1 MGSQYMS
8 LHVADPK
15 ILEARLRGDFPDL
28 VDTLYQSVKPPANEL
43 RPAFELMARGTFV
56 FLPKGREH
64 SDGLLYCRAF
74 EYLLQM
80 LGKRVWNIEFY
91 PDESE
96 YAMWSLAFGRC
107 EAQWLDLPTTES
119 GIAVTAWKSRETCRT
134 MFGEIAHALESNSFN
149 PRYSPKESLVECKEA
164 LDEGFSSRLGLFTI
178 FQG

>member
-8 LHVADPK
+8 LHVADPE
-15 ILEARLRGDFPDL
+15 ILKARLRGDFPDL
-28 VDTLYQSVKPPANEL
+28 VETLYQSEKPPANEL

-64 SDGLLYCRAF
+64 PDGILYCRAF
-74 EYLLQM
+74 EYLLQT
-80 LGKRVWNIEFY
+80 LGKRAWSIEFY

-107 EAQWLDLPTTES
+107 EASWLDLPATES
-119 GIAVTAWKSRETCRT
+119 GIAATAWKSRETCRSLL
-134 MFGEIAHALESNSFN
+134 GDIEHSLASNSFN
-149 PRYSPKESLVECKEA
+149 PRYSPKESLEECKEA
-164 LDEGFSSRLGLFTI
+164 LNEAFVSRFGIFTI